1 MTATIMVKIIQNNI
15 MICFTQ
21 SALFKRYSIVVLLA
35 LLSGCA
41 TTENK
46 DPYES
51 INRDIHS
58 FNLKAD
64 KYLMKPVAKG
74 YRWVTPNIV
83 DRGITNFFG
92 NLQGVRVTF
101 NDLLQAKFQDAGFD
115 MLRFAINSTVGIGG
129 LFDVASELEV
139 PKGNEDFSQTLGT
152 WGVPSGPFLVIPL
165 LGPSNLRGIGG
176 TIGDYPFNPMS
187 YIGYFGPTSASF
199 GMRALEVTDIRAD
212 LLQLDDVI
220 EEMKDYTLMRDAYIQ
235 NENYRISDGELS
247 ADAFDDEDFYDE
259 SDEVSEPIE

>member
-1 MTATIMVKIIQNNI
+1 MVKIIQNNM

-21 SALFKRYSIVVLLA
+21 NALFKLCNMVVLLA
-35 LLSGCA
+35 LISGCA
-41 TTENK
+41 TTTENK

-58 FNLKAD
+58 FNLQAD

-115 MLRFAINSTVGIGG
+115 LLRFVINTTVGIGG

-139 PKGNEDFSQTLGT
+139 PKGNEDFAQTLGT

-165 LGPSNLRGIGG
+165 LGPSNPRAIGG
-176 TIGDYPFNPMS
+176 TIGDTPLNPVT
-187 YIGYFGPTSASF
+187 YIGSAPVSI
-199 GMRALEVTDIRAD
+199 GLRAIQVTDVRAD

-220 EEMKDYTLMRDAYIQ
+220 EELKDYTLMRDAYLQ
-235 NENYRISDGELS
+235 HEAYLISDGEIS
-247 ADAFDDEDFYDE
+247 EDSFDDEDFYDE
-259 SDEVSEPIE
+259 SDEVSEPSE